1 MEMVPLMLRIMNA
14 DEKFMHLQ
22 EQIENHEQMQ
32 LSNSVNLNAM
42 TKENHFLEH
51 VREDYK
57 KFSDIIVQQKRAQ
70 VKALEML
77 DEYISG
83 ITKDGSLSKN
93 NVDDAKYEQ
102 KRILKELR
110 EIRKNLDTITDNI
123 SV

>member
-14 DEKFMHLQ
+14 DGKFMHLQ

-32 LSNSVNLNAM
+32 LSNSMNLNAM
-42 TKENHFLEH
+42 TKENQFLEH
-51 VREDYK
+51 VKEDYK
-57 KFSDIIVQQKRAQ
+57 KFSDIIVQQKRDQ

-93 NVDDAKYEQ
+93 NVDDAKFEQ
-102 KRILKELR
+102 KRIMKELR
-110 EIRKNLDTITDNI
+110 EIRKGLDTITDNI

>member
-1 MEMVPLMLRIMNA
+1 MVPLMLRIMNS

-22 EQIENHEQMQ
+22 EQIDNHEQLQ
-32 LSNSVNLNAM
+32 LTNSMNLNAL
-42 TKENHFLEH
+42 TKENNFLEH

-57 KFSDIIVQQKRAQ
+57 KFSDIIVQQKRDQ

>member
-1 MEMVPLMLRIMNA
+1 MVPLMLRIMNS

-22 EQIENHEQMQ
+22 EQIENHEQLQ
-32 LSNSVNLNAM
+32 LTNSMNLNAL
-42 TKENHFLEH
+42 TKENNFLEH

-57 KFSDIIVQQKRAQ
+57 KFSDIIVQQKRDQ

-110 EIRKNLDTITDNI
+110 EIRKNLDKITDNI

>member
-1 MEMVPLMLRIMNA
+1 MVPLMLRIMNS

-22 EQIENHEQMQ
+22 EQIDNHEQLQ
-32 LSNSVNLNAM
+32 LTNSTNLNAL
-42 TKENHFLEH
+42 TKENNFLEH

-57 KFSDIIVQQKRAQ
+57 KFSDIIVQQKRDQ

>member
-1 MEMVPLMLRIMNA
+1 MLRIMNA
-14 DEKFMHLQ
+14 DGKFMHLQ

-32 LSNSVNLNAM
+32 LSNSMNLNAM
-42 TKENHFLEH
+42 TKENQFLEH
-51 VREDYK
+51 VKEDYK
-57 KFSDIIVQQKRAQ
+57 KFSDIIVQQKRDQ

-93 NVDDAKYEQ
+93 NVDDAKFEQ
-102 KRILKELR
+102 KRIMKELR
-110 EIRKNLDTITDNI
+110 EIRKGLDTITDNI

>member
-1 MEMVPLMLRIMNA
+1 MNS
-14 DEKFMHLQ
+14 DEKFTHLQ
-22 EQIENHEQMQ
+22 EQIEKHEHLQ
-32 LSNSVNLNAM
+32 LTNSINLNAL

-57 KFSDIIVQQKRAQ
+57 KFSDIIVRQKRDQ

-83 ITKDGSLSKN
+83 ITKDLSKN

-102 KRILKELR
+102 KRIMKELR
-110 EIRKNLDTITDNI
+110 EIRENLDTITDNI

>member
-1 MEMVPLMLRIMNA
+1 MEMVPLMLRIMNS

-22 EQIENHEQMQ
+22 EQIDNHEQLQ
-32 LSNSVNLNAM
+32 LTNSMNLNAL
-42 TKENHFLEH
+42 TKENNFLEH

-57 KFSDIIVQQKRAQ
+57 KFSDIIVQQKRDQ

-110 EIRKNLDTITDNI
+110 EIRKNLDTITNNI

>member
-1 MEMVPLMLRIMNA
+1 MEMVPLMLRIMNS

-22 EQIENHEQMQ
+22 EQIDNHEQLQ
-32 LSNSVNLNAM
+32 LTNSMNLNAL
-42 TKENHFLEH
+42 TKENNFLEH

-57 KFSDIIVQQKRAQ
+57 KFSDIIVQQKRDQ

>member
-1 MEMVPLMLRIMNA
+1 MEMVPLMLRIMNS

-22 EQIENHEQMQ
+22 EQIENHEQLQ
-32 LSNSVNLNAM
+32 LTNSMNLNAL
-42 TKENHFLEH
+42 TKENNFLEH

-57 KFSDIIVQQKRAQ
+57 KFSDIIVQQKRDQ

-110 EIRKNLDTITDNI
+110 EIRKNLDKITDNI

>member
-1 MEMVPLMLRIMNA
+1 MVPLMLRIMNS

-22 EQIENHEQMQ
+22 EQIENHEQLQ
-32 LSNSVNLNAM
+32 LTNSMNLNAL
-42 TKENHFLEH
+42 TKENNFLEH

-57 KFSDIIVQQKRAQ
+57 KFSDIIVKQKRDQ